1 MKKTLCL
8 LFLLSLTYF
17 SIAQT
22 ADISL
27 VDKYA
32 NEKRVILNKQETYYL
47 SVKNDL
53 PTASR
58 DYVEEILVIDPTIES
73 NGTAEIH
80 FNTFSQITDIQG
92 ETQIGKKRTKIDLYN
107 DVETHDIMLNDIF
120 YSGYKK
126 KTVHFKRLSKGA
138 TTKLAYK
145 EVFTKPRMMPT
156 FSVGEGVPLLS
167 TELKIVT
174 SNKVHLGYKIFNNDD
189 KTIEVTETKT
199 GSGEKT
205 YTFKA
210 KNVEKMSY
218 ESGSPSY
225 SYIAPHVIFYIKGYE
240 TSQGYKSFLESDK
253 DLYSW
258 YSSLVAN
265 INKKDET
272 ELQAITTEVIK
283 DKATDKEKAI
293 AIFNWVQQK
302 IKYVA
307 FEDGM
312 GGFIPREAAD
322 VCSKRYGDCKDMANI
337 LNQMMTFAKLNS
349 YLVWIGTRNRPY
361 SYKEVPTPAVD
372 NHMIAAVRLND
383 EVIFLDATGQYVP
396 FGYPTPFIQG
406 KEAMV
411 NLGEEHK
418 IIKVPEMS
426 ADANL
431 NINTIDINIEDDV
444 LKCTGK
450 KELKGYSK
458 MSFLHRYDAYANEED
473 DFWKYYLSIGNN
485 KFELGSQTHKLNTY
499 EDKNIEID
507 YDFTLASYARKVGNR
522 ILLNP
527 HLHKTGWDLLE
538 EDRKTDYEFRYKRT
552 HEMHYS
558 IAIPKGYTVNNLPSN
573 SEMKNNDVSYTIT
586 YKQEGDK
593 IWVDVVMANHSL
605 VIKKENQAAYNE
617 IVEAL
622 KKAQKKNIMF
632 VQVSE

>member
-1 MKKTLCL
+1 MKKI
-8 LFLLSLTYF
+8 LFLILLLPLTYF

-22 ADISL
+22 ANISL
-27 VDKYA
+27 IDKYA

-47 SVKNDL
+47 SVKNNL

-58 DYVEEILVIDPTIES
+58 DYSEEILVIDPTIES
-73 NGTAEIH
+73 NGMAEIH
-80 FNTFSQITDIQG
+80 FNTFSKISDIQG
-92 ETQIGKKRTKIDLYN
+92 ETQTGKKKTRIDLYN
-107 DVETHDIMLNDIF
+107 DVETHDIMLSNIF

-126 KTVHFKRLSKGA
+126 KTVHFKRLTKGA
-138 TTKLAYK
+138 TTKLTYK

-167 TELKIVT
+167 TELKIVA
-174 SNKVHLGYKIFNNDD
+174 SNKVSLGYIVFNNDD
-189 KTIEVTETKT
+189 KTINITETKNS
-199 GSGEKT
+199 SGQKI

-210 KNVEKMSY
+210 ENVRKMSH

-240 TSQGYKSFLESDK
+240 TNKGYQSFLESDK
-253 DLYSW
+253 DLFNW
-258 YSSLVAN
+258 YASLVEN
-265 INKKDET
+265 INKKDEA
-272 ELQAITTEVIK
+272 ELQGITTELIK
-283 DKATDKEKAI
+283 GKTTDKEKAV

-337 LNQMMTFAKLNS
+337 LNQMMTFAELNS

-372 NHMIAAVRLND
+372 NHMIAAIRLNN
-383 EVIFLDATGQYVP
+383 EVIFLDATSQYVP

-411 NLGEEHK
+411 NLGEKHE
-418 IIKVPEMS
+418 IIKVPEMA

-431 NINTIDINIEDDV
+431 NINTININIDGDV
-444 LKCTGK
+444 LKCK
-450 KELKGYSK
+450 AEKELKGYSK
-458 MSFLHRYDAYANEED
+458 MSFLGRFDAYANEEE
-473 DFWKYYLSIGNN
+473 DFWKYQLSLGNN
-485 KFELGSQTHKLNTY
+485 KFHLDGQTHELNTY
-499 EDKNIEID
+499 TTDNIKIN
-507 YDFTLASYARKVGNR
+507 YDFTLASYARKVGSR

-527 HLHKTGWDLLE
+527 HLYKTGWDLLE
-538 EDRKTDYEFRYKRT
+538 EDRKNDYEFRYKRT

-558 IAIPKGYTVNNLPSN
+558 IAIPAGYTINKLPSS
-573 SEMKNNDVSYTIT
+573 SEMKNESLSYTIT
-586 YKQEGDK
+586 YAQEGDK
-593 IWVDVVMANHSL
+593 ILVDVIMANHSL
-605 VIKKENQAAYNE
+605 VIKKENQVAYNE
-617 IVEAL
+617 VVESL

-632 VQVSE
+632 VQKSE